1 MSHFHDFDLASAV
14 STYMQ
19 DSDVVSVG
27 KGAKMQNHPNIAGS
41 LAESLWSVLFDAH
54 LSWDH
59 KCEMF
64 AAIVE
69 RAEPA
74 EKAPIGAI
82 GRPRIIERHLT

>member
-1 MSHFHDFDLASAV
+1 MEGTEECF
-14 STYMQ
+14 Q
-19 DSDVVSVG
+19 DSDVVNVG
-27 KGAKMQNHPNIAGS
+27 KGAKMQNHPNIARS

-69 RAEPA
+69 KAEPA
-74 EKAPIGAI
+74 ENAPIGAI